1 MKRGIKLKRLN
12 SKEKSALEL
21 IYAGEELPSNIRK
34 SIFLAGPTPR
44 SEDVQSWRKEAIEIL
59 NDLNFDGTIFIPEPR
74 DGKAYPDYIN
84 QVDWETKMLDLCDCI
99 LFWIPRSKDLPA
111 LTTNIEWGKYQRSEK
126 IAMGFPKDSEH
137 NRYIEYECK
146 NLGITVSD
154 TLEDTIKYAI
164 DLLGEGSYR
173 EEGECYVPLNIWG
186 TSMFQNWYK
195 SQKESGNE
203 LRFAKVNYVFKMPI
217 MKQIFLWVLYVQVYI
232 KDEDRIKDNEFVI
245 SRTDISSI
253 VIYKKDKEDILNSDI
268 VLVKEFRSPAN
279 NSKSMVYEVPGGSS
293 FKDNSDI
300 NQVIQ
305 DEIEEETGL
314 VFNKDRIIYEGSRQ
328 LMATLSSH
336 KCHLFSVEIND
347 EELED
352 IKSQVGSVHGVE
364 EDTERTYLEIYKIKD
379 LLKSDFVDWS
389 NIGYILSILNK

>member
-1 MKRGIKLKRLN
+1 M
-12 SKEKSALEL
+12 
-21 IYAGEELPSNIRK
+21 
-34 SIFLAGPTPR
+34 
-44 SEDVQSWRKEAIEIL
+44 
-59 NDLNFDGTIFIPEPR
+59 
-74 DGKAYPDYIN
+74 
-84 QVDWETKMLDLCDCI
+84 
-99 LFWIPRSKDLPA
+99 
-111 LTTNIEWGKYQRSEK
+111 
-126 IAMGFPKDSEH
+126 
-137 NRYIEYECK
+137 
-146 NLGITVSD
+146 
-154 TLEDTIKYAI
+154 EDT
-164 DLLGEGSYR
+164 
-173 EEGECYVPLNIWG
+173 
-186 TSMFQNWYK
+186 K
-195 SQKESGNE
+195 SKNKCSKCGNE
-203 LRFAKVNYVFKMPI
+203 LRFARVNYIFKMPI
-217 MKQIFLWVLYVQVYI
+217 MKQIFLWVLYVHVYI

-279 NSKSMVYEVPGGSS
+279 NSKSMVYEIPGGSS

-314 VFNKDRIIYEGSRQ
+314 IFDKDRIQYNGARQ

-347 EELED
+347 KELED

-364 EDTERTYLEIYKIKD
+364 EDTERTYLEIYKMKD
-379 LLKSDFVDWS
+379 LLECDFVDWS